1 MKRKFR
7 VFYSARNFL
16 SAEIILSFRSEIPG
30 FWILNLAAFFNLK
43 KNQGNTN
50 QIIKIADQNRIFG
63 LVLSIVKEL
72 FL

>member
-1 MKRKFR
+1 ML
-7 VFYSARNFL
+7 YSVRDFL

-30 FWILNLAAFFNLK
+30 FWIQNLAVFK
-43 KNQGNTN
+43 KNWRNTN

-63 LVLSIVKEL
+63 LVLSIVNEL